1 METTKHKGTQMD
13 QFDQVMLIDDLVQI
27 VAKLPKRDNIFAG
40 KIIKWFDA
48 RGSLSAKQ
56 VAVVREI
63 LSRNQG
69 V

>member
-1 METTKHKGTQMD
+1 MTNAKGTQMD
-13 QFDQVMLIDDLVQI
+13 QVEQMMLIDDLAAI
-27 VAKLPKRDNIFAG
+27 VAKLAKRDNIFAG
-40 KIIKWFDA
+40 KMIKAFDL

-56 VAVVREI
+56 VAVVRYI

>member
-1 METTKHKGTQMD
+1 MTNAKGTQMD
-13 QFDQVMLIDDLVQI
+13 QVEQMMLIDDLAAI
-27 VAKLPKRDNIFAG
+27 VATLAKRDNIFAG
-40 KIIKWFDA
+40 KMIKAFDL

-56 VAVVREI
+56 VAVVRDI

>member
-1 METTKHKGTQMD
+1 MD
-13 QFDQVMLIDDLVQI
+13 QVEQMMLIDDLAAI
-27 VAKLPKRDNIFAG
+27 VAKLAKRDNIFAG
-40 KIIKWFDA
+40 KMIKAFDL
-48 RGSLSAKQ
+48 RGRLSAKQ

>member
-1 METTKHKGTQMD
+1 MD
-13 QFDQVMLIDDLVQI
+13 QFDQMLLIDDLAAI

-40 KIIKWFDA
+40 KMLKAFEV

>member
-1 METTKHKGTQMD
+1 MTNAKGTQMD
-13 QFDQVMLIDDLVQI
+13 QVEQMMLIDDLAAI
-27 VAKLPKRDNIFAG
+27 VAKLAKRDNIFAG
-40 KIIKWFDA
+40 KMIKAFDL
-48 RGSLSAKQ
+48 RGRLSAKQ

>member
-1 METTKHKGTQMD
+1 MD
-13 QFDQVMLIDDLVQI
+13 QFEQVMLIDDLAQI
-27 VAKLPKRDNIFAG
+27 VARLPKCDNIFAG
-40 KIIKWFDA
+40 KMIQWFDA

-56 VAVVREI
+56 VAVVRDI